1 MVISLSDGK
10 VIFATSL
17 LGEFTL
23 TLCSFSQIPSFSKT
37 IILSRKWGNICKC
50 GSCLGLLLTLAR
62 PHPHTLLC
70 MKELPGW
77 GKLSKGPRFKA
88 RTGCRAGPERRARPA
103 RISAVLLSLASPHL
117 SSPSPR
123 QEASCKRLDEKETL
137 GHQVPPP
144 YFESFC
150 VLMRKHRDVT
160 GLFLV
165 KQPAGG

>member
-50 GSCLGLLLTLAR
+50 GSCLGLLLTLAG

-70 MKELPGW
+70 MRELPGW
-77 GKLSKGPRFKA
+77 GKLSKGLRFKA
-88 RTGCRAGPERRARPA
+88 RAGCRAGRREEGEARQDLCSPP
-103 RISAVLLSLASPHL
+103 ISGF
-117 SSPSPR
+117 PSP
-123 QEASCKRLDEKETL
+123 LL
-137 GHQVPPP
+137 P
-144 YFESFC
+144 
-150 VLMRKHRDVT
+150 
-160 GLFLV
+160 
-165 KQPAGG
+165 QPQAGGQL

>member
-88 RTGCRAGPERRARPA
+88 RTGCRAGPERRARLWGHSCLGFLWWLEGLA
-103 RISAVLLSLASPHL
+103 LAVRMLKWGLWRPVGEKTNAMCSL
-117 SSPSPR
+117 
-123 QEASCKRLDEKETL
+123 TL
-137 GHQVPPP
+137 GPR
-144 YFESFC
+144 
-150 VLMRKHRDVT
+150 LW
-160 GLFLV
+160 
-165 KQPAGG
+165 